1 MKQLEEKL
9 TQTLIE
15 NKKVMKENKK
25 LESKIR
31 SLNEQVETISQRCK
45 FLIDQLNL
53 QKITNNE
60 HKQLLLSSEGVEMS
74 GQLTQFQN
82 FQIYEK
88 DKVILELKK
97 ELEQKNNEI
106 SKLKAM
112 VSISNLAC
120 SGTQQKIQQFELEI
134 DKQKSRKET
143 LQNRVDELQQTMGAE
158 AQFRIELEHLRAENQ
173 IYTQL
178 LGFTPSLEN
187 QGIYQYN
194 PNSVQLKIIKNI
206 KYPIKP
212 QNLTFDLCKNCN
224 REFYQYRPCCNPLYN
239 LDDKLLY
246 VPGDAFNFAQAFKDK
261 YLKTKN
267 ELEIDELLEILLFE
281 LNKIWHDREKNHLQL
296 LAKHCKRRIQEI
308 QRVNSQQPLSEK
320 EMLQNIKRLKQQVKD
335 LQQENIE
342 YFNQKFGKAPIHI

>member
-9 TQTLIE
+9 AQTLIE
-15 NKKVMKENKK
+15 KKKVMKENKK
-25 LESKIR
+25 LEYKNK
-31 SLNEQVETISQRCK
+31 SLNDQIETISHRCT
-45 FLIDQLNL
+45 FLTDQLNL
-53 QKITNNE
+53 QKMTNKEQN
-60 HKQLLLSSEGVEMS
+60 KQILAFDGVEMS

-88 DKVILELKK
+88 DKKILELNK
-97 ELEQKNNEI
+97 ELEKKNYEI
-106 SKLKAM
+106 SKLKATI
-112 VSISNLAC
+112 SISNLAC
-120 SGTQQKIQQFELEI
+120 SGTEQKIQKIEFEI
-134 DKQKSRKET
+134 DKQKSRKDT
-143 LQNRVDELQQTMGAE
+143 LQNRVDELQQTLGAE
-158 AQFRIELEHLRAENQ
+158 AQFRSREPD
-173 IYTQL
+173 IYI
-178 LGFTPSLEN
+178 TPWIYSSLKN
-187 QGIYQYN
+187 QGVYQYN

-212 QNLTFDLCKNCN
+212 QNKTFDLCKNCN
-224 REFYQYRPCCNPLYN
+224 REFYQYRSCCNPLYN

-308 QRVNSQQPLSEK
+308 QRANSQQSLSEK
-320 EMLQNIKRLKQQVKD
+320 EMLQNIKRLKLQVKD
-335 LQQENIE
+335 LQQENLE